1 MLWIIELVELLDTL
15 PVMLRLEDALVL
27 WVGPADTDIMEL
39 ELDVVEADIVITTL
53 ELEDAVVDISV
64 L

>member
-1 MLWIIELVELLDTL
+1 
-15 PVMLRLEDALVL
+15 MLRLEDALVL

-39 ELDVVEADIVITTL
+39 ELDVVEADIVIATL